1 MDRTTT
7 TSSLASNS
15 ELEPTALA
23 RILRAELEDDCR
35 DRRVTGGLGALLQ
48 RQLRGPAATL
58 LAPLVDY
65 GRLSPRQRRAG
76 LEAALREL
84 PPEGGRPG
92 RAPHKPRRR
101 RGRLRLADPVADL
114 PRANPKQVA
123 ALAAR
128 AIGTCSELLQAFPRD
143 YEDRRVFGKIAAL
156 PKEGAVALLADV
168 VRIST
173 GRPRRGLS
181 VTTATLSDGSG
192 RIQATWFN
200 QPYLADSLR
209 GRSGVA
215 FFGALRQ
222 GKLNSPEYELNPEGS
237 PNAGRIVPIY
247 PQVPGITQK
256 QRRAWSTRVI
266 GDALSELPE
275 PLSPA
280 ILAETGLP
288 DRRRALADMHFPPDQ
303 ESLKQAQLRIDFDQL
318 FYYHL
323 AAAARRRRW
332 REQSS
337 SQAIRDAGPRV
348 REFIA
353 GLPFELTGGQARAV
367 DEILADLAKPF
378 AMHRLLQGDVGSGK
392 TAVAACALLAAAAAG
407 FQGALMAPT
416 QILAGQHHRTLTE
429 LLGGAG
435 IGVELVTA
443 ALPAGQQAR
452 IWRRAAAG
460 DTEVIV
466 GTQALVS
473 EAARFANLNLV
484 VVDEQH
490 RFGVRQ
496 RAVLRAKG
504 DGNPHTLIMS
514 ATPIPRTLS
523 AAVSNEID
531 VSQIHELPAGRGK
544 IKTVLASPKQRQRAY
559 DTLLSEVANGA
570 QAYIVCPLVEASE
583 SVPAR
588 AVEDEYKRLRGGP
601 LASLGEGLGLLH
613 GQLPPARKQEQMD
626 AFSRGRTKVLVTTSV
641 VEVGVDVANATV
653 MMIEGA
659 ERFGLAQLHQLR
671 GRVGRGRRASLC
683 LLMSDSQD
691 ARENERLRAMT
702 EISSGFEL
710 AEVDLRLRGPG
721 ELLGTRQSGFD
732 PAVIKAWQNPAA
744 DALARRWTERI
755 TAHDPELARREH
767 RLLGQIVRQRR
778 GPGQ

>member
-1 MDRTTT
+1 M
-7 TSSLASNS
+7 ASNRQ
-15 ELEPTALA
+15 LEPGALA
-23 RILRAELEDDCR
+23 RILRAELEDGCGDQL
-35 DRRVTGGLGALLQ
+35 VSGGLGELLR
-48 RQLRGPAATL
+48 RQLGGPLAAI

-65 GRLSPRQRRAG
+65 DRLSREQRRTG
-76 LEAALREL
+76 LQNALKGLPREGAQ
-84 PPEGGRPG
+84 PD
-92 RAPHKPRRR
+92 RAPRKPSRRR
-101 RGRLRLADPVADL
+101 AQIRLNDPVSQL

-128 AIGTCSELLQAFPRD
+128 EINTCSELLQGFPRD

-156 PKEGAVALLADV
+156 PQEGAVALLADV

-200 QPYLADSLR
+200 QPYLADTLR

-215 FFGALRQ
+215 FFGAIRQ

-247 PQVPGITQK
+247 SQVPGITQK
-256 QRRAWSTRVI
+256 QRRAWSTRII
-266 GDALSELPE
+266 GDALPELPE
-275 PLSPA
+275 PLTPA
-280 ILAETGLP
+280 ILDGTGLP
-288 DRRRALADMHFPPDQ
+288 HRRRALADMHFPPDQ
-303 ESLKQAQLRIDFDQL
+303 ESLKRARMRIDFDQL

-337 SQAIRDAGPRV
+337 SQAIRGAGPAV
-348 REFIA
+348 EGFVK
-353 GLPFELTGGQARAV
+353 GLPFELTAGQRRAK
-367 DEILADLAKPF
+367 DEILEDLLQPY

-392 TAVAACALLAAAAAG
+392 TAVAACALLAAASAG

-416 QILAGQHHRTLTE
+416 QILANQHHRTLLE
-429 LLGGAG
+429 LLGPAG
-435 IGVELVTA
+435 VRVELVTA
-443 ALPAGQQAR
+443 ALAPGEQERTWGRVAD
-452 IWRRAAAG
+452 G
-460 DTEVIV
+460 DSDVVV

-484 VVDEQH
+484 IVDEQH

-496 RAVLRAKG
+496 RATLRAKG
-504 DGNPHTLIMS
+504 DGNPHTLVMS
-514 ATPIPRTLS
+514 ATPIPRTLAGS
-523 AAVSNEID
+523 ISSEID
-531 VSQIHELPAGRGK
+531 VSQILELPAGRRE
-544 IKTVLASPKQRQRAY
+544 IKTILASPRQRQRAY
-559 DTLLSEVANGA
+559 DTLLSEVASGA
-570 QAYIVCPLVEASE
+570 QAYIVCPLVGASE

-588 AVEDEYKRLRGGP
+588 AVEDEYVRLRGGP
-601 LASLGEGLGLLH
+601 LAGLGEGLGLLH
-613 GQLPPARKQEQMD
+613 GQLPPALKQEQMD
-626 AFSRGRTKVLVTTSV
+626 AFSSGRTKVLVTTSV
-641 VEVGVDVANATV
+641 VEVGVDVPNASV

-671 GRVGRGRRASLC
+671 GRVGRGRRGSLC

-691 ARENERLRAMT
+691 AGENERLRAMT
-702 EISSGFEL
+702 ETNSGFEL

-732 PAVIKAWQNPAA
+732 PAVIRAWQNPAA
-744 DALARRWTERI
+744 NDLAKLWANRVS
-755 TAHDPELARREH
+755 AKDPELDRREH
-767 RLLGQIVRQRR
+767 RLLKQIVRQRQ
-778 GPGQ
+778 GPGD

>member
-1 MDRTTT
+1 
-7 TSSLASNS
+7 LASNRQ
-15 ELEPTALA
+15 LDPVALA
-23 RILRAELEDDCR
+23 RILRAELEDGCR
-35 DRRVTGGLGALLQ
+35 DRIVAGGLGAMLKN
-48 RQLRGPAATL
+48 QLGGHLATT

-65 GRLSPRQRRAG
+65 SRLSPEQRRAG
-76 LEAALREL
+76 LQTTLQGLPREGAE
-84 PPEGGRPG
+84 PS
-92 RAPHKPRRR
+92 RAPRKPNRRR
-101 RGRLRLADPVADL
+101 TQIRLTDPVSQL

-123 ALAAR
+123 ALSER
-128 AIGTCSELLQAFPRD
+128 AINSCSELLQSYPRD
-143 YEDRRVFGKIAAL
+143 YEDRRTFHKIAAL
-156 PKEGAVALLADV
+156 PQEGAIALLADV

-200 QPYLADSLR
+200 QPYMADTLR

-215 FFGALRQ
+215 FFGAIRQ

-247 PQVPGITQK
+247 SQVPGITQK
-256 QRRAWSTRVI
+256 QRRAWSTRII
-266 GDALSELPE
+266 GDALPELPE
-275 PLSPA
+275 PLPPA
-280 ILAETGLP
+280 VLAGTGLP
-288 DRRRALADMHFPPDQ
+288 HRRRALADIHFPPDR
-303 ESLKQAQLRIDFDQL
+303 QAHDRAQMRIDFDVL

-337 SQAIRDAGPRV
+337 SRAVKDADPRV
-348 REFIA
+348 DEFVE
-353 GLPFELTGGQARAV
+353 GLPFRLTAGQSRAK
-367 DEILADLAKPF
+367 DEILQDLRQPY

-392 TAVAACALLAAAAAG
+392 TAVAACALLAAASAG

-416 QILAGQHHRTLTE
+416 QILANQHHRTLLE
-429 LLGGAG
+429 LLDPAG
-435 IGVELVTA
+435 VRVELVTA
-443 ALPAGQQAR
+443 ALTPAERAR
-452 IWRRAAAG
+452 IWRRVAG
-460 DTEVIV
+460 GDADVVV

-473 EAARFANLNLV
+473 EAARFASLNLV
-484 VVDEQH
+484 IVDEQH

-496 RAVLRAKG
+496 RATLRAKG

-514 ATPIPRTLS
+514 ATPIPRTL
-523 AAVSNEID
+523 AASISSEID
-531 VSQIHELPAGRGK
+531 VSLIRELPAGRRE
-544 IKTVLASPKQRQRAY
+544 IKTILASPRQRQRAY
-559 DTLLSEVANGA
+559 DTLLSEIASGA

-588 AVEDEYKRLRGGP
+588 AVEDEYQRLRDGP
-601 LASLGEGLGLLH
+601 LNGLGDGLGLLH

-626 AFSRGRTKVLVTTSV
+626 AFSAGRTQVLVTTSV
-641 VEVGVDVANATV
+641 IEVGVDVPNATV

-671 GRVGRGRRASLC
+671 GRVGRGRRESLC

-691 ARENERLRAMT
+691 AGENKRLQAMT
-702 EISSGFEL
+702 ETSSGFEL
-710 AEVDLRLRGPG
+710 AEVDLKLRGPG
-721 ELLGTRQSGFD
+721 ELLGTRQSGYD

-744 DALARRWTERI
+744 NDLALEWARKISAE
-755 TAHDPELARREH
+755 DPELTRREH
-767 RLLGQIVRQRR
+767 RLLRQIVRQRK
-778 GPGQ
+778 GPRD